1 MALNKVL
8 SVKSDEELL
17 SFIINSTPEL
27 ASVIDLPTQDE
38 ANAKMRIGKIIM
50 SNNRYKNAFL
60 NALDVIGLTVIQR
73 NYFENPWKSFTERGN
88 LMYGQSVREI
98 AVDIADVFDYNEYCN
113 NATHFLENV
122 VPNVY
127 NYIHELNYQ
136 KFYKTTTSDEQ
147 IAMAFNSVDGVQNL
161 IEEIIS
167 SLYKG
172 YEYDNYIV
180 DKYMLCKRLVDGT
193 ITTKVIPN
201 YATIDER
208 KRVSFI
214 KNVSNLMTF
223 MSPNYNPAG
232 LRLATPFGKQI
243 AILNTDFYADT
254 ETSVWATSFF
264 RNDSEFKTQSAMIDG
279 YANHDIARLIQVL
292 GSSYEPFSSDD
303 LGTLG
308 NVVATIIDDEFY
320 QNYKYAFDTQA
331 EPGQA
336 TEFFNGESLRRNHW
350 LHNWSVKSTSPF
362 KQACAFLSDGTVG
375 VTSVTVS
382 PAESSISAGLDLQL
396 QATVV
401 TTGFANKGV
410 QFSIDEAPGQSD
422 ENPVTINPL
431 TGLLHIPTDY
441 TPTDDSEPNP
451 IVVRATSIYDDT
463 KYNTASIT
471 VL

>member
-73 NYFENPWKSFTERGN
+73 NYFENPWKNFTERGN

-98 AVDIADVFDYNEYCN
+98 AVDIADVYDYNEYCN

-127 NYIHELNYQ
+127 NYIHELNFQ

-147 IAMAFNSVDGVQNL
+147 IAMAFTNMDGVQSL

-167 SLYKG
+167 SLYKA
-172 YEYDNYIV
+172 YEYDQYIV
-180 DKYMLCKRLVDGT
+180 NKYQLCKRLVDGT
-193 ITTKVIPN
+193 ITTKLIPN
-201 YATIDER
+201 FATMETRER
-208 KRVSFI
+208 VAFI

-232 LRLATPFGKQI
+232 LRLATSFENQI
-243 AILNTDFYADT
+243 AILNTDFNAQL
-254 ETSVWATSFF
+254 ETNVLATSFF
-264 RNDSEFKTQSAMIDG
+264 RDSAEMKSRSALVDG
-279 YANHDIARLIQVL
+279 FGNHDTARLVQLL
-292 GSSYEPFSSDD
+292 GSSYEPFSETELES
-303 LGTLG
+303 LEK
-308 NVVATIIDDEFY
+308 VPAIIIDDEFF
-320 QNYKYAFDTQA
+320 QNYTYAMDNNA
-331 EPGQA
+331 EPGRS
-336 TEFFNGESLRRNHW
+336 TEFFNGESLRTNHW
-350 LHNWSVKSTSPF
+350 LHVWKVISTSPF
-362 KQACAFLSDGTVG
+362 KQAVAFVTGTPVG
-375 VTSVTVS
+375 VTSVSVS
-382 PAESSISAGLDLQL
+382 PAESSISAGLKMQL

-410 QFSIDEAPGQSD
+410 QFSIDEAGGQSD

-431 TGLLHIPTDY
+431 TGELTIPSDY
-441 TPTDDSEPNP
+441 DTSEEQP